1 MAQFGASIQT
11 AQVTSGNFQT
21 TVDPYVSGYAGY
33 PNNPGERSIPGAAYY
48 DSTGTFSNPWGA
60 PGKYRYV
67 RYYDSA
73 NTAITNLTAP
83 APCYWTDTT
92 YTTVTPIYNQG
103 TAIGLNGV
111 AGLIMPNLTA
121 LPSLVLATTGTG
133 IGQTPLNGNWI
144 WICVG
149 GYVSGVIGVTGMT
162 AGDAVIGSASAFVP
176 GRTGAN
182 TAPTNRVLGWA
193 ITGAGASPA
202 YLFNILVTLE
212 S

>member
-48 DSTGTFSNPWGA
+48 DSTGSFSNPWGA

-73 NTAITNLTAP
+73 NTAITTLTAP
-83 APCYWTDTT
+83 APCYWTDNTF
-92 YTTVTPIYNQG
+92 TTVTPVYSQSPGGI
-103 TAIGLNGV
+103 NGV

-121 LPSLVLATTGTG
+121 LPSLVLATSGTG

-149 GYVSGVIGVTGMT
+149 GYVSSVLGAASMA
-162 AGDAVIGSASAFVP
+162 AGALVYGSSSNFVP
-176 GRTGAN
+176 GYIASGS
-182 TAPTNRVLGWA
+182 APLQRVLGVCVSTPA
-193 ITGAGASPA
+193 VGSP

>member
-33 PNNPGERSIPGAAYY
+33 PNNPGERAIPGAAYY

-83 APCYWTDTT
+83 APCYWTDET

-103 TAIGLNGV
+103 TATGLNGV

-149 GYVSGVIGVTGMT
+149 GLVKSVIGVTGAV
-162 AGDAVIGSASAFVP
+162 AGDKLIGSTTAFTPGLVVAATTTGYRVIGYCQAAAATP
-176 GRTGAN
+176 
-182 TAPTNRVLGWA
+182 
-193 ITGAGASPA
+193 SP
-202 YLFNILVTLE
+202 YLVDVLVTLE

>member
-33 PNNPGERSIPGAAYY
+33 PNNPGERAIPGAAYY
-48 DSTGTFSNPWGA
+48 DSTGTYSNPWGV

-73 NTAITNLTAP
+73 NSGAGTALTNLTAP
-83 APCYWTDTT
+83 APCYWTDNTF
-92 YTTVTPIYNQG
+92 TTVTPIYSQSWGIN
-103 TAIGLNGV
+103 GL
-111 AGLIMPNLTA
+111 AGLIMPNTTA
-121 LPSLVLATTGTG
+121 ITGLVVSAATTG
-133 IGQTPLNGNWI
+133 QTNLNGNYI

-149 GYVSGVIGVTGMT
+149 GFVSSVVGISGIG
-162 AGDAVIGSASAFVP
+162 AGDAIIGS
-176 GRTGAN
+176 TGAF
-182 TAPTNRVLGWA
+182 TPGKISAGTQFTYRVLGFA
-193 ITGAGASPA
+193 TNAVSTSP
-202 YLFNILVTLE
+202 YLVNMLVTLE